1 LQKLSAASSIACP
14 ASRAV
19 LRTGTKDEIGQDVPG
34 GIVAADRRSFS
45 RGAMKHM
52 HAAQPRLRPRDDS
65 RAVLAGLFLSMAL
78 LPLLWALLAQLV

>member
-1 LQKLSAASSIACP
+1 
-14 ASRAV
+14 
-19 LRTGTKDEIGQDVPG
+19 
-34 GIVAADRRSFS
+34 
-45 RGAMKHM
+45 M